1 MKAKTLMMLALCL
14 TTTVAKAQVVYGD
27 DEKNYARTTG
37 SSMPTS
43 ATNHNLQQQP
53 SISDGNTRFHLSG
66 IGDNWFASVQAGTST
81 FLGAPKG
88 CGDFYDKTKYTMVFS
103 LGNGTL
109 VSSEH
114 VLCTR
119 DFSLPILTRN
129 L

>member
-37 SSMPTS
+37 SSMPMS
-43 ATNHNLQQQP
+43 ATNHNLLQQP
-53 SISDGNTRFHLSG
+53 SILMETHVSIYQVSETTGLPLCKLVHPLFLVRQRDVETFMTRQNTPWCL
-66 IGDNWFASVQAGTST
+66 V
-81 FLGAPKG
+81 L
-88 CGDFYDKTKYTMVFS
+88 V
-103 LGNGTL
+103 NGTL

-119 DFSLPILTRN
+119 VFSLPILTRN

>member
-1 MKAKTLMMLALCL
+1 MMLALCL
-14 TTTVAKAQVVYGD
+14 TTTAAKAQVVYGD

-37 SSMPTS
+37 SSMPMS

-88 CGDFYDKTKYTMVFS
+88 CGDFYDKTNTPWCLV
-103 LGNGTL
+103 LVNGTL

-119 DFSLPILTRN
+119 DFSLSILTRN

>member
-37 SSMPTS
+37 SSMPMS
-43 ATNHNLQQQP
+43 ATNHNLLHV
-53 SISDGNTRFHLSG
+53 SIYQVSETTGLPLCKLVHPLFLVRQRDVETFMTRQNTPWCL
-66 IGDNWFASVQAGTST
+66 V
-81 FLGAPKG
+81 L
-88 CGDFYDKTKYTMVFS
+88 V
-103 LGNGTL
+103 NGTL

-119 DFSLPILTRN
+119 VFSLPILTRN

>member
-14 TTTVAKAQVVYGD
+14 TTTAAKAQVVYGD

-37 SSMPTS
+37 SSMPMS

-53 SISDGNTRFHLSG
+53 SILMETHVSIYQVSETTGLPLCKLVHPLFLVRQRDAETSMTRQNTPWCL
-66 IGDNWFASVQAGTST
+66 V
-81 FLGAPKG
+81 L
-88 CGDFYDKTKYTMVFS
+88 V
-103 LGNGTL
+103 NGTL

>member
-37 SSMPTS
+37 SSMPMS

-88 CGDFYDKTKYTMVFS
+88 CGDFYDKTK
-103 LGNGTL
+103 
-109 VSSEH
+109 
-114 VLCTR
+114 
-119 DFSLPILTRN
+119 
-129 L
+129 

>member
-1 MKAKTLMMLALCL
+1 MT
-14 TTTVAKAQVVYGD
+14 
-27 DEKNYARTTG
+27 KNYARTTC
-37 SSMPTS
+37 SSMPMS
-43 ATNHNLQQQP
+43 ATNRNLQQQP

-109 VSSEH
+109 VSSEY